1 MMDNFLYKL
10 LKRLALL
17 VLQVFTTKILT
28 TKKGTGNK
36 FEREKCRKN
45 SVARDEKN
53 IAPII
58 KFIGSY
64 RLPFEKV

>member
-1 MMDNFLYKL
+1 MDIFFSKPLKKIVVACSTSLYNKDL
-10 LKRLALL
+10 YNKE
-17 VLQVFTTKILT
+17 
-28 TKKGTGNK
+28 GMGNK
-36 FEREKCRKN
+36 FERKKCRKN

>member
-1 MMDNFLYKL
+1 MMDNFFYKL
-10 LKRLALL
+10 LKILTLIA
-17 VLQVFTTKILT
+17 LQVFTTKIFT
-28 TKKGTGNK
+28 TKKGMGNK
-36 FEREKCRKN
+36 FERKKSRKN